1 MANNTNTGLP
11 TDRHAM
17 FVQAQQSVGEVE
29 FNRALATA
37 AVLPIAESVIEEAAF
52 RRILPIDRF
61 DNGPAI
67 PYTMKKRATAVTL
80 PRYGAP
86 PMFLTRYTRILVE
99 PYIISHSPEVSLID
113 IRDANFNMIDDILQ
127 DAGKEIAVKE
137 DKEGYRLFDAT
148 LPIPG
153 GAWPSSTTAIT
164 YSDGPGGIGTVLS
177 TNVMQVGTSQT
188 APTGGIAGD
197 ITVGNLLTAQAA
209 MRSIGYEPDTILISP
224 YLMGKIAGQETFM
237 LYLNFGNREVFEKG
251 MLSNAFGL
259 KLLAHRLAPQR
270 SIYLLDSAEAARW
283 IERDPLTVESSQ
295 ALLMAKWFFWERVC
309 PFVRNANAMFRIA
322 VSTSN

>member
-1 MANNTNTGLP
+1 MATNTNTGLP
-11 TDRHAM
+11 TDRHAL
-17 FVQAQQSVGEVE
+17 FVQAQQTLGEVE

-37 AVLPIAESVIEEAAF
+37 AVLPIAEQVIEEASF
-52 RRILPIDRF
+52 RKILPIDRF

-67 PYTMKKRATAVTL
+67 PYTMKKRASAALL

-113 IRDANFNMIDDILQ
+113 VRDANFNVIDDILQ

-137 DKEGYRLFDAT
+137 DKEGFRLFDAV

-153 GAWPSSTTAIT
+153 GGWPSSTTAIT
-164 YSDGPGGIGTVLS
+164 YTDGPGGIGTVLN

-188 APTGGIAGD
+188 APAGGIAGD
-197 ITVGNLLTAQAA
+197 ITVQNFLTVQAA
-209 MRSIGYEPDTILISP
+209 MRAIGYEPDGVLINP
-224 YLMGKIAGQETFM
+224 YLMGKLAGQETFM
-237 LYLNFGNREVFEKG
+237 LYLNFGNREIFEKG
-251 MLSNAFGL
+251 MLQNAFGL
-259 KLLAHRLAPQR
+259 KLIQSRLAPQR
-270 SIYLLDSAEAARW
+270 TLYLMDTAEAARW

-309 PFVRNANAMFRIA
+309 PFVRNANAMFRIC